1 MTENISSEKL
11 ILKIVKWRKVF
22 IIVSI
27 ITFIV
32 TGTIV
37 FLLPKQYKST
47 AIVFPMRQFSVS
59 KLLTEQNFGN
69 QEDYMQIGDADDAEK
84 LIQVLTSDILKI
96 KVANAFNLW
105 ERWNIKDTVFA
116 FHYLKLKWEDMIA
129 IRRTEFNSIKIEAH
143 DYTANGAA
151 QIANGISDY
160 CDTVR
165 FEMSREVAKS
175 ALNIVKDE
183 YAHTLKM
190 MSELEDSL
198 QVLRNL
204 GVLDYKSDV
213 EAYTKSYAKAIE
225 KGNKTAQAELEK
237 KLDVLR
243 KYGGAYMLVNEN
255 LKKYRF
261 KYPVLKAKYDDALV
275 NYKSNLPFKFV
286 VEKAKPNEYK
296 ARPKRLLI
304 LGFVLIANNFIA
316 LFFLL
321 LKEKFKTLFKN

>member
-1 MTENISSEKL
+1 MTENISSTNL
-11 ILKIVKWRKVF
+11 ILKIIQWKKIFLIVSLVAIVVTASVVF
-22 IIVSI
+22 I
-27 ITFIV
+27 
-32 TGTIV
+32 
-37 FLLPKQYKST
+37 LPKQYKST
-47 AIVFPMRQFSVS
+47 AIVFPVRQFSVS

-105 ERWNIKDTVFA
+105 DRWKVKDSTFA
-116 FHYLKLKWEDMIA
+116 YHYLKLKWEDMVA
-129 IRRTEFNSIKIEAH
+129 IRRTEFNSIKIEVH
-143 DYTANGAA
+143 DYSANGAA
-151 QIANGISDY
+151 EIANGISDY

-165 FEMSREVAKS
+165 FEMSKKVAES
-175 ALNIVKDE
+175 ALGIVKKE
-183 YAHTLKM
+183 YEHTLKM
-190 MSELEDSL
+190 MGELEDSL

-204 GVLDYKSDV
+204 GVLDYKTDV

-275 NYKSNLPFKFV
+275 NYGSNLPFKFV

-296 ARPKRLLI
+296 SRPKRLLTI
-304 LGFVLIANNFIA
+304 GFVLISCNFLA

-321 LKEKFKTLFKN
+321 LKEKLKTILKR

>member
-1 MTENISSEKL
+1 MTENISSVNL
-11 ILKIVKWRKVF
+11 IVKIIKWKKVF
-22 IIVSI
+22 IVVSI
-27 ITFIV
+27 LTLII
-32 TGTIV
+32 TGTVV

-47 AIVFPMRQFSVS
+47 AIVFPVRQFSVS

-105 ERWNIKDTVFA
+105 ERWNIKDSTFA
-116 FHYLKLKWEDMIA
+116 YHYLKLKWEDMVA
-129 IRRTEFNSIKIEAH
+129 IKRTEFNSIKIEAH

-160 CDTVR
+160 CDSVR
-165 FEMSREVAKS
+165 FEMSKQVASS
-175 ALNIVKDE
+175 ALKIVKDE

-213 EAYTKSYAKAIE
+213 EAYTKSYARSIE

-275 NYKSNLPFKFV
+275 NYNSNLPFKFI

-296 ARPKRLLI
+296 ARPRRLLI
-304 LGFVLIANNFIA
+304 IGLVLAANNFIA

-321 LKEKFKTLFKN
+321 LKERFKNIIKN